1 MRRRLTLLSGLAMTV
16 AIALSMI
23 LVPNV
28 SAHGGKHPS
37 LPARID
43 LPDGFQPEGITS
55 GPRSRLYVGSLAD
68 GAILKV
74 NPKNGAVRTLVA
86 GVAGKQALGLEV
98 DWRGRLWVAG
108 GDDQEVRVYS
118 TKTGRLLKTYS
129 FPTAGFL
136 NDLVVTRKAVYVTDS
151 VNQQMGVIPLGWH
164 GRLKDPSKAKVR
176 ALTGDIVYEMGFNAN
191 GIAKKAGWLVI
202 VLEHG
207 QAVPGQSAD
216 RRDQGDQPPRSQ
228 RGQRRWPG
236 DPRPLPVGGPELR
249 QQGRRV
255 QARAS
260 AAERSVQGHDHQDR
274 AERSRH
280 PVHGRVL
287 ARQVVGRQRPVHD
300 RADTDHRVLD
310 HQVARLAVG
319 DSRTITR
326 MCPS

>member
-16 AIALSMI
+16 AIALSMV
-23 LVPNV
+23 LVPSV

-108 GDDQEVRVYS
+108 GGGQEVRVYS

-202 VLEHG
+202 V
-207 QAVPGQSAD
+207 QSNTGKLF
-216 RRDQGDQPPRSQ
+216 RV
-228 RGQRRWPG
+228 
-236 DPRPLPVGGPELR
+236 DPRTGVTKEINLHGLNVANGDGLVIRGRYLWVVRNFDNKVDVYKLGPRLLS
-249 QQGRRV
+249 
-255 QARAS
+255 ARFK
-260 AAERSVQGHDHQDR
+260 G
-274 AERSRH
+274 
-280 PVHGRVL
+280 
-287 ARQVVGRQRPVHD
+287 
-300 RADTDHRVLD
+300 
-310 HQVARLAVG
+310 
-319 DSRTITR
+319 TITKTGPNGLDI
-326 MCPS
+326 PSTAAFSLGKLWAVNARFTTAPTPTTEYWITRLRVWP